1 MAHPLPGLVH
11 QPASLSLPCLLTL
24 RFDEI
29 AGGFDQLPQAPHAA
43 LLPGTVQLH
52 SPAEE
57 VESYGDHIHITY
69 RMPDPLQ
76 TRARLTADYLILATT
91 AKAA

>member
-1 MAHPLPGLVH
+1 MK
-11 QPASLSLPCLLTL
+11 SLGALTSSP
-24 RFDEI
+24 R
-29 AGGFDQLPQAPHAA
+29 PYNAA

-76 TRARLTADYLILATT
+76 TRAHLTADYLILATT